1 MTMTV
6 FTGGGAPESS
16 SLKGFTLAE
25 VLITLGIIG
34 IVAAMTL
41 PTVMSKFQGIVLQN
55 QLKKSYS
62 VLSQAYMNTKTSLGT
77 SNLRAE
83 YATYDPMNLVYPNAE
98 IFKKEF
104 LKNIKATQKV
114 TFYPVKNYSGTKI
127 MTSVDSGADFP
138 KALNILPDGSSVGI
152 HINNGC
158 IRFWVDTNGP
168 KKLPNRYGFDVFEFQ
183 VQDESDMIRPV
194 KQTRKYTEE
203 ELEKEPFPWLTGVPC
218 NASSNQETNGMGC
231 SYYAIIDKNP
241 DDETKGYWA
250 NLPK

>member
-1 MTMTV
+1 
-6 FTGGGAPESS
+6 
-16 SLKGFTLAE
+16 
-25 VLITLGIIG
+25 
-34 IVAAMTL
+34 MTL
-41 PTVMSKFQGIVLQN
+41 PTVMSKFQGIVLKN

-83 YATYDPMNLVYPNAE
+83 YATYDPINRVYPNAE
-98 IFKKEF
+98 IFYEEF

-127 MTSVDSGADFP
+127 MTSVDTGRDFP
-138 KALNILPDGSSVGI
+138 KALNVLPDGSSVGI
-152 HINNGC
+152 HINNNC

-183 VQDESDMIRPV
+183 VQDKSDMIRAV
-194 KQTRKYTEE
+194 KPTRKYTPE
-203 ELEKEPFPWLTGVPC
+203 ELEGLQFPDIAGYPC
-218 NASSNQETNGMGC
+218 DGTSTQAANGAGC

-241 DDETKGYWA
+241 DDETKGYWET
-250 NLPK
+250 LPK